1 MLLFQQSGLGHNKVI
16 RYPLEDVSMTMRE
29 KVSTVTQLVKEAK
42 DAFFNVEGSI
52 IEDEF
57 PEDKYAYG
65 MNCAQ

>member
-1 MLLFQQSGLGHNKVI
+1 
-16 RYPLEDVSMTMRE
+16 MTMRE